1 MPFQSLCFRRGAPA
15 VQTEEVRHLA
25 GFGCAVR
32 RVPNQRVQFL
42 IVEMELDD
50 RSAGNVDG
58 DLSDITSKYD
68 RPSAIEHRLRLGVGR
83 ERRQPGERR

>member
-1 MPFQSLCFRRGAPA
+1 
-15 VQTEEVRHLA
+15 
-25 GFGCAVR
+25 
-32 RVPNQRVQFL
+32 L